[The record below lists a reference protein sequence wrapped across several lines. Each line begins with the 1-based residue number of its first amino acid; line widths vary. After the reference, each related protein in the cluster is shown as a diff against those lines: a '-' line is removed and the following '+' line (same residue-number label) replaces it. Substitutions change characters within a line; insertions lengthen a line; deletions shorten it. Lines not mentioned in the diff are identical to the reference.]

1 MDYEAG
7 IIEVVS
13 GVAFLTIAP
22 LATLTGMNALE
33 MDSEGRIVEVALDT
47 EFLTMTDERAII
59 KLGLK
64 IGAGSSHGKSV
75 QAIIL
80 FVILHSVYASP
91 DRLATASERTSS
103 HLKIEHT
110 TQIQTIYCC
119 DSFQLHLYHKFNCIN
134 ICPFSATFS
143 IYVSSNGRSS

>member
-1 MDYEAG
+1 
-7 IIEVVS
+7 
-13 GVAFLTIAP
+13 
-22 LATLTGMNALE
+22 MNALE
-33 MDSEGRIVEVALDT
+33 MDSEGRIVEVVLGT

-119 DSFQLHLYHKFNCIN
+119 DSFQLHFDLVTPC
-134 ICPFSATFS
+134 
-143 IYVSSNGRSS
+143 RSEVYKKSGNPGFRIRQIQGC